1 MRTEQCRQS
10 EGPGRIGLLALAAC
24 SVICYHQFMSDDG
37 NQPAT
42 KADLQAVREDLKAVE
57 TSLDKKFN
65 RGAMEVVKT
74 QADVREIK
82 ETMATKLATKDD
94 FNRIMQAIDE
104 FAGDAKHYRQADISR
119 GHTLIEVEV
128 KMKDHEKRI
137 TTLESARR

>member
-1 MRTEQCRQS
+1 M
-10 EGPGRIGLLALAAC
+10 
-24 SVICYHQFMSDDG
+24 
-37 NQPAT
+37 
-42 KADLQAVREDLKAVE
+42 E

-65 RGAMEVVKT
+65 RVAMEVVKT